1 MATPFEIVIAGAEAE
16 YARQAAGAVFDR
28 IDRFERLLSRFDP
41 CSEIG
46 QINRLGP
53 GESVRVDL
61 DVLDCLLIANEV
73 HCDTGGAFDVTVGPA
88 MRCIRDDQGHPKT
101 PEPQEIDA
109 AFARVGMNRLI
120 LNGQEPSVGVVSRR
134 AGNAGRWPG
143 CVEVDLGGIGKGFAL
158 DRTVEILDDW
168 GIGNVLIHGGTSTAL
183 VMGSGGE
190 AGGCPPGTEGWAVG
204 VGGPWGHAAGLEKI
218 ILRRGALSGSG
229 FEAKGRHILDP
240 RTGRPARG
248 HLGAWVVCPTAAV
261 ADALSTAFVVMTTD
275 EVRAY
280 CEAHEDVSAFVVAA
294 DPGAR
299 DAAAGRLISIG
310 RARGADG
317 SPLWRR

>member
-1 MATPFEIVIAGAEAE
+1 MATPFEIVIADVEEE

-41 CSEIG
+41 CSEIA

-53 GESVRVDL
+53 GESVRVDM

-73 HCDTGGAFDVTVGPA
+73 HCDTGGAFDVTVGPV
-88 MRCIRDDQGHPKT
+88 MQCIRDEQGHPKT
-101 PEPQEIDA
+101 PEPGRIDA
-109 AFARVGMNRLI
+109 AFAGVGMNRLI
-120 LNGQEPSVGVVSRR
+120 LNGEQASVGVVQCD
-134 AGNAGRWPG
+134 AGQWPG

-190 AGGCPPGTEGWAVG
+190 AGGCGPGAEGWAVG
-204 VGGPWGHAAGLEKI
+204 VGGPWGRAAGLEKI

-240 RTGRPARG
+240 RTGRPAQG
-248 HLGAWVVCPTAAV
+248 HLAAWAVCPTAAV

-280 CEAHEDVSAFVVAA
+280 CDAHEDVSAFVVEA

-299 DAAAGRLISIG
+299 EAAAGTLISIA
-310 RARGADG
+310 RARDPDG
-317 SPLWRR
+317 SPLWQR